1 MCLIH
6 YKNDTITFW
15 ITYWLYQWRK
25 RKNVSFV
32 ILQTLWKCYFWKF
45 SEHSEKSATFKNVR
59 QTPNWNIW
67 EKYIPWKMYKWCLG
81 HSENVLEEGCW
92 KACHDALRKF
102 PVKTQSDSGRLSV
115 DQQERLVRSALP
127 HHTLTAG
134 LLFLAWGPDCNQR
147 VRMGWNDPCAE
158 FTVQHLKPHCVRAS
172 SVLMLISS

>member
-81 HSENVLEEGCW
+81 HPENVLEEGCW

-102 PVKTQSDSGRLSV
+102 PVRCKDSKWLRPTLCWPAGKVSPECITSSHTHRWALVSCLGSRL
-115 DQQERLVRSALP
+115 
-127 HHTLTAG
+127 
-134 LLFLAWGPDCNQR
+134 
-147 VRMGWNDPCAE
+147 
-158 FTVQHLKPHCVRAS
+158 
-172 SVLMLISS
+172 